1 MAYSSFF
8 MFVIKRKNEFKN
20 IVLVYNIVFT
30 VNGHL
35 VLFALF
41 IDIWGKIISDAYFE
55 QQERRQN
62 EPIL

>member
-1 MAYSSFF
+1 
-8 MFVIKRKNEFKN
+8 MFVIRRKNEFKN

-30 VNGHL
+30 VNGQL

-41 IDIWGKIISDAYFE
+41 MDIWGKIISDAYFE